1 MKQIVEKK
9 LSPNDIGLTGSH
21 QAGILV
27 PKRSELLS
35 FFPTLDAN
43 LPNPRMTIRFNDD
56 LDQTWKFN
64 YIYYNNKLRGGTR
77 NEYRLT
83 SMTAFLRETNAMVD
97 DILVFEKN
105 EDDYFIRLKKSNE
118 TIAASEDG
126 VITLIL
132 DNSWKVISF

>member
-83 SMTAFLRETNAMVD
+83 SMTAFLRETNATVD